1 MRYTNHGDKMKDKNI
16 SLWFWLFKT
25 NFFISAFTFGGGY
38 VVIPM
43 IRKYYVDGAKL
54 FDEDELMEMAAIA
67 QSSPGAIA
75 INLSVLA
82 GYRVAGM
89 KGALLSALSA
99 VLPPLIILSL
109 ISMCYDAF
117 RSNVYISAALK
128 GMQSGVVA
136 LIVDFMI
143 DMCRTIFKDQPR
155 HISILVPIAFVAS
168 FICTINVALILIV
181 CVLYCLILQ
190 YIHVKRSIV

>member
-1 MRYTNHGDKMKDKNI
+1 MVMKMKKTDVSWI
-16 SLWFWLFKT
+16 WLFKT

-43 IRKYYVDGAKL
+43 IRKYYVEREHY
-54 FDEDELMEMAAIA
+54 FNEDELMEMAAIA

-89 KGALLSALSA
+89 KGAVLSAFSA
-99 VLPPLIILSL
+99 VLPPLLILSI

-117 RSNVYISAALK
+117 RSNEYISAALK

-136 LIVDFMI
+136 LIVDFLI
-143 DMCRTIFKDQPR
+143 DMSITIYKEQPR
-155 HISILVPIAFVAS
+155 HIYCLVPITFIAS
-168 FICTINVALILIV
+168 FIFSINVALILFIS
-181 CVLYCLILQ
+181 VLYCIAIQ
-190 YIHVKRSIV
+190 FMHIQRRSA